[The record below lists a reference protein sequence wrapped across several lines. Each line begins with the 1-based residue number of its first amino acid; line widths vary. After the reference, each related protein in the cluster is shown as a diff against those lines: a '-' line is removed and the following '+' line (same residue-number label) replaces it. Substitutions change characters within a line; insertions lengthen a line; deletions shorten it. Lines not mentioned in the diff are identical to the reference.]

1 MHYLETWKGSWGLG
15 TSRKLVMASRVGG
28 KIQNIPLFK
37 LNQFLVFVQ
46 VKKKILCIILIL
58 VLRKQYICE
67 QTSKVEVFWEG
78 HRNLK
83 KYAS

>member
-28 KIQNIPLFK
+28 KIQNEPLFK
-37 LNQFLVFVQ
+37 SKSILGVRPSKE
-46 VKKKILCIILIL
+46 KK
-58 VLRKQYICE
+58 YIYIYNFGFKKTIC
-67 QTSKVEVFWEG
+67 EVFWEG